1 MQNLDIK
8 NQARQEVLQKMTKAA
23 QEGNSEMFQ
32 LAFEEM
38 CQQIETSVL
47 EQARQ
52 LQHETDVTV
61 LASRGVRQLT
71 SKEKDY
77 YQQIITAMR
86 SDNPKQALSN
96 VEVTMPETVID
107 SVFEDLQTS
116 HPLLSRIN
124 FIPVTGLTRMMVN
137 TNGYQTAAWGKL
149 GSKIIQELTSGFKEI
164 DMTQDK
170 LSAFL
175 PVCKDM
181 LDLGPE
187 WLDNYVRQ
195 VLTEALAN
203 GLEEGIVNGTGKDMP
218 IGMMRQVGDEV
229 SVSGVV
235 YPEKAPVKI
244 TKMDNIQLGNAAS
257 ILSMN
262 EKGQARVVDDLIM
275 LVNPSDYYSKV
286 LPAIQYALPGGGY
299 GTELP
304 FDMDIIQSVGVSK
317 GKAVFGI
324 AKRYFLGAG
333 LGNQGRILYSDD
345 YRFLEDERV
354 YFIKLLANGFA
365 KDNNAFIVLDITNLQ
380 PAYYKVETVQNTADV
395 ENANLADL
403 RFSGHTLTPEF
414 ATATT
419 AYTVTTADASNTIT
433 AIPEDATASVTLSMK
448 EKTYENGK
456 RLTWEDGE
464 NTVTVNVTD
473 GKTTKAYTIT
483 VTYSKDE

>member
-8 NQARQEVLQKMTKAA
+8 NKARKEILQKMSAAA
-23 QEGNSEMFQ
+23 QEGNQEMFQ
-32 LAFEEM
+32 MAFEEL

-52 LQHETDVTV
+52 LQNETDVAV

-77 YQQIITAMR
+77 YQQVITAMK
-86 SDNPKQALSN
+86 SDNPKQALAN
-96 VEVTMPETVID
+96 VEVTMPETIID
-107 SVFEDLQTS
+107 SVFDDLQTS

-124 FIPVTGLTRMMVN
+124 FVPVTGLVRMMVN

-149 GSKIIQELTSGFKEI
+149 GAKIIQELTSGFKEV

-229 SVSGVV
+229 SVSGGV
-235 YPEKAPVKI
+235 YPEKVPVKI

-286 LPAIQYALPGGGY
+286 LPAIQYALPSGGY
-299 GTELP
+299 GTALP
-304 FDMDIIQSVGVSK
+304 FDMDIIQSVGVPV
-317 GKAVFGI
+317 GKAVLGI

-333 LGNQGRILYSDD
+333 LGNQGRILFSDD

-354 YFIKLLANGFA
+354 YLIKLLANGFA
-365 KDNNAFIVLDITNLQ
+365 KDNNAFVVLDITNLQ
-380 PAYYKVETVQNTADV
+380 PAYYKVEVVESTTDV

-414 ATATT
+414 ATATK
-419 AYTVTTADASNTIT
+419 AYTVTTTDASNTVT

-456 RLTWEDGE
+456 RLTWEDGA
-464 NTVTVNVTD
+464 NTVNVKVTD
-473 GKTTKAYTIT
+473 GATTETYTIT
-483 VTYSKDE
+483 VTKE

>member
-8 NQARQEVLQKMTKAA
+8 NKARQEILQRMSTAA
-23 QEGNSEMFQ
+23 QEGNQEAFQ

-52 LQHETDVTV
+52 LQNETDVAV

-71 SKEKDY
+71 SKEKEY
-77 YQQIITAMR
+77 YQAVIGAMK
-86 SDNPKQALSN
+86 SDNPKQALAN
-96 VEVTMPETVID
+96 VEVTMPETIID
-107 SVFEDLQTS
+107 SVFDDLQTS

-124 FIPVTGLTRMMVN
+124 FVPVTGLVRMMVN

-149 GSKIIQELTSGFKEI
+149 GAEIIQELTSGFKEV

-203 GLEEGIVNGTGKDMP
+203 GLEEAIVNGTGKEMP

-229 SVSGVV
+229 SVSGGV
-235 YPEKAPVKI
+235 YPEKVPVKI

-286 LPAIQYALPGGGY
+286 LPAIQYALPSGGY
-299 GTELP
+299 GTALP
-304 FDMDIIQSVGVSK
+304 FDMDIIQSVGAPV
-317 GKAVFGI
+317 GKAVLGI

-333 LGNQGRILYSDD
+333 LGNQGRILFSDD

-354 YFIKLLANGFA
+354 YLIKLLANGFA
-365 KDNNAFIVLDITNLQ
+365 KDNNAFVVLDITNLQ
-380 PAYYKVETVQNTADV
+380 PAYYKVEVVESTTDV

-414 ATATT
+414 ATATK
-419 AYTVTTADASNTIT
+419 AYTVTTTDASNTVT

-456 RLTWEDGE
+456 RLTWEDGA
-464 NTVTVNVTD
+464 NTVNVKVTD
-473 GKTTKAYTIT
+473 GATTETYTIT
-483 VTYSKDE
+483 VTKE

>member
-8 NQARQEVLQKMTKAA
+8 NKARKEILQKMSAAA
-23 QEGNSEMFQ
+23 QEGNQEMFQ
-32 LAFEEM
+32 MAFEEL

-52 LQHETDVTV
+52 LQNETDVAV

-77 YQQIITAMR
+77 YQQVITAMK
-86 SDNPKQALSN
+86 SDNPKQALAN
-96 VEVTMPETVID
+96 VEVTMPETIID
-107 SVFEDLQTS
+107 SVFDDLQTS

-124 FIPVTGLTRMMVN
+124 FIPVTGLVRMMVN

-149 GSKIIQELTSGFKEI
+149 GAEIIQELTSGFKEV

-203 GLEEGIVNGTGKDMP
+203 GLEEAIVNGTGKDMP

-229 SVSGVV
+229 SVSGGV
-235 YPEKAPVKI
+235 YPEKVPVKI

-286 LPAIQYALPGGGY
+286 LPAIQYALPSGGY
-299 GTELP
+299 GTALP
-304 FDMDIIQSVGVSK
+304 FDMDIIQSVGVPV
-317 GKAVFGI
+317 GKAVLGI

-333 LGNQGRILYSDD
+333 LGNQGRILFSDD

-354 YFIKLLANGFA
+354 YLIKLLANGFA
-365 KDNNAFIVLDITNLQ
+365 KDNNAFVVLDITNLQ
-380 PAYYKVETVQNTADV
+380 PAYYKVEVVESTTDV

-414 ATATT
+414 ATATK
-419 AYTVTTADASNTIT
+419 AYTVTTTDASNTVT

-456 RLTWEDGE
+456 RLTWEDGA
-464 NTVTVNVTD
+464 NTVNVKVTD
-473 GKTTKAYTIT
+473 GATTETYTIT
-483 VTYSKDE
+483 VTKE